1 MDEKD
6 IWSDSIKTPYIY
18 NSPPIIV
25 ETRSQQQPPFP
36 HPQRMKNKLGGCR
49 GSFMCKAERCI
60 NACSIT
66 PKKSSVFSF
75 WGCPQQTIIMM
86 QTNVIC
92 SYYVCTL
99 AADPMSMYTN
109 IYRMLTYIMQV
120 QPSWWL
126 FRHYLVVR
134 SSWLSK
140 LINSSRSTCFLESDN
155 CTNSSKYLHIYK
167 YI

>member
-1 MDEKD
+1 
-6 IWSDSIKTPYIY
+6 
-18 NSPPIIV
+18 
-25 ETRSQQQPPFP
+25 
-36 HPQRMKNKLGGCR
+36 MKNKLGGCR

-155 CTNSSKYLHIYK
+155 CTNSYKYLHIYRHWFSNTSLYLTQTK
-167 YI
+167 IVISTYCVRLIDTSTIAFKGLT